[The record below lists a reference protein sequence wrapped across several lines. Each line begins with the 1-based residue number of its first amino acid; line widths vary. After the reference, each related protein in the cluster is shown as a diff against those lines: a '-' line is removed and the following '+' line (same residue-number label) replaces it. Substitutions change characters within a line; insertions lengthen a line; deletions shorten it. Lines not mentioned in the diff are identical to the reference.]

1 MLVYS
6 LSLSL
11 SRITA
16 QTAHKFGSDFH
27 LDRFFCDGVC
37 SRTLRFVKKE
47 ENGGKRNVFRLSPSE
62 LEPNS
67 VKMGCGNTAKSLI
80 ITLHM
85 AVFSTAFVTK
95 LSAQ

>member
-1 MLVYS
+1 MVYIHGRWKAERDPPEP
-6 LSLSL
+6 LW
-11 SRITA
+11 A
-16 QTAHKFGSDFH
+16 GA
-27 LDRFFCDGVC
+27 
-37 SRTLRFVKKE
+37 
-47 ENGGKRNVFRLSPSE
+47 KRL
-62 LEPNS
+62 LLH